1 MGECRM
7 GRMGRIGGSP
17 ASSCGAPSCPSLTAL
32 IGGQIVAQQRAG
44 GERPGSPTD
53 AEEPCAGLKDDGLV
67 DV

>member
-1 MGECRM
+1 
-7 GRMGRIGGSP
+7 
-17 ASSCGAPSCPSLTAL
+17 L

-53 AEEPCAGLKDDGLV
+53 AEEPWAGLKDDGLV